1 MLHNEAQAINHIRSN
16 RLGSIWDDVSNIAG
30 DFWHWAENF
39 FDKAV
44 MVIENGILKLKDG
57 VTFVL
62 RVVGEGLE
70 FVLDLGDKV
79 FRLVLKTV
87 GMVFKAINWI
97 LKLVGIDL
105 GKVSILN
112 PNSPRLC
119 KLTM

>member
-1 MLHNEAQAINHIRSN
+1 MLHSEAQAINHIRSN
-16 RLGSIWDDVSNIAG
+16 RLGSILDDVSNIAG

-57 VTFVL
+57 VTFAL